1 MNTVKTVLILGLIVV
16 SKFDGFTQASSAA
29 VGQSTSPLA
38 TVYFYQST
46 PRTWL
51 PIKYRLYDQ
60 DKLMAKLSR
69 HTHRQ
74 VQLPAGIHTFATK
87 ISYPWFGPKPS
98 LTLTLEAG
106 KTYYIQ
112 GDEKLAFWPPRSILS
127 LTEVVPNAV
136 KLREIN
142 NSRKDESI
150 LVGSL
155 D

>member
-1 MNTVKTVLILGLIVV
+1 MNAVKLVSLLGLSIL
-16 SKFDGFTQASSAA
+16 SKVDGFTQSSSAA
-29 VGQSTSPLA
+29 VTPASAPMA

-46 PRTWL
+46 PPTWL
-51 PIKYRLYDQ
+51 QIKYRLYDQ
-60 DKLMAKLSR
+60 DKLIGKLSR
-69 HTHRQ
+69 HTHRL
-74 VQLPAGIHTFATK
+74 VQLPAGTHTFATK
-87 ISYPWFGPKPS
+87 IGYPWFGPKPS

-112 GDEKLAFWPPRSILS
+112 GDEKLAFWPPQAILS

-142 NSRKDESI
+142 NSREDEPITVS
-150 LVGSL
+150 SL